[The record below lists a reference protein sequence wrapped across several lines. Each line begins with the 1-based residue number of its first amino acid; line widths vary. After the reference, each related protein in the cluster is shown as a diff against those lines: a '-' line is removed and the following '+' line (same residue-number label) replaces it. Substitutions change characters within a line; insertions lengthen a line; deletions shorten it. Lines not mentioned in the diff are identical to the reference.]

1 MNSIIGG
8 TDPLSMIFKEEE
20 IKKQQILLEKE
31 EKEKQE
37 QQQKKLDKDN
47 IFKLEEEGKKL
58 ELSTK
63 VHIQH
68 PNISTTSD
76 NNSLLDPNSLTLN
89 GKKKKW
95 INSFCI
101 INFDL
106 EIGQVL
112 DYSFPQ
118 VNFKEE
124 ESTNLCFLSFPDSNS
139 HLQGDIIY
147 SFKLK
152 ETSSLGNGQ
161 CNFQYGYVFFRQ
173 EKDSSISR
181 GYLQKSVVL
190 LSDESFVGLFKKV
203 MEIVGPLYFDHGNTL
218 LEVAYQNIM
227 NWPELK
233 LGQTYELPILGYI
246 LTFHVPHT
254 RGTPHIIDPVVKQH
268 QLGSGSGGLSS
279 SPSSSSS
286 SGGNIPTSNTT
297 GVSPS
302 IWSEMKLVSNLKSID
317 IYGCFKSFTTKL
329 WMLWELVLL
338 GHPLLVIS
346 PNPPMCSDS
355 VLALV
360 SLISP
365 LHYCGDY
372 RPYFTIHDTDF
383 HKYTSFSHLSGT
395 RPDDSNNNNQDD
407 SEYNNN
413 NGNGGIPPSILGVTN
428 PFFLKALGNWP
439 NILTIGTTQQRLGGF
454 KKIKSSLPNIMS
466 KDLLS
471 RHVLDNK
478 EKILSEYKPFISPDK
493 SVLKKITESADDDI
507 INEVL
512 RTHFLQ
518 LTQKFLIPLERYF
531 SLLLPLPKTIS
542 IFQRPPR
549 LKPFIKEECLNKIM
563 ETDERFII
571 DNKSKEI
578 ELYKQFLDCVN
589 FKQWLDDKRAQAIKH
604 LNILYRK
611 AILDADIHTLLRGKP
626 ISTATDLLKR
636 VEDQLILE
644 ENLFQTSKEIKDKF
658 KSHIE
663 IIRQYKNNCDNNNNN
678 NYNENNN
685 ILSTSPIKSTSLSS
699 TAQPPSSTTVTTKTT
714 TTTK

>member
-37 QQQKKLDKDN
+37 QQQKKLNKDN

-76 NNSLLDPNSLTLN
+76 NNSLLDPSNLTLN

-268 QLGSGSGGLSS
+268 QLGGGSGGGLSS
-279 SPSSSSS
+279 SPSSSSG
-286 SGGNIPTSNTT
+286 GGNIPTSNTT

-395 RPDDSNNNNQDD
+395 RPDDSNNNNNQDD

-413 NGNGGIPPSILGVTN
+413 NNNNGIPPSILGVTN

-466 KDLLS
+466 KDLLT

-531 SLLLPLPKTIS
+531 SLLLPLAKTIS

-663 IIRQYKNNCDNNNNN
+663 IIRQYKNNCDNNNENN
-678 NYNENNN
+678 NNN
-685 ILSTSPIKSTSLSS
+685 ILLTSPIKSTSLSS
-699 TAQPPSSTTVTTKTT
+699 IALPPSSTTVTTKTT

>member
-1 MNSIIGG
+1 MDIVEGN
-8 TDPLSMIFKEEE
+8 DPLSLIAREEE
-20 IKKQQILLEKE
+20 VKNQKLLLLKEQREKE
-31 EKEKQE
+31 QKEKELKE
-37 QQQKKLDKDN
+37 RETLTKDN
-47 IFKLEEEGKKL
+47 IYKLEEEGKKL
-58 ELSTK
+58 EISTK

-68 PNISTTSD
+68 PNISTALVDHSSSTTI
-76 NNSLLDPNSLTLN
+76 NQA
-89 GKKKKW
+89 KKKKW

-101 INFDL
+101 VNFDL

-112 DYSFPQ
+112 EYSYPQ

-124 ESTNLCFLSFPDSNS
+124 ETTNLCFLSFPDSNS

-147 SFKLK
+147 SFRLR
-152 ETSSLGNGQ
+152 ETTTNNGFGS
-161 CNFQYGYVFFRQ
+161 FQYGYVFFKQ
-173 EKDSSISR
+173 VKDASISR

-227 NWPELK
+227 GWPELK

-268 QLGSGSGGLSS
+268 IGSASQ
-279 SPSSSSS
+279 SPL
-286 SGGNIPTSNTT
+286 
-297 GVSPS
+297 
-302 IWSEMKLVSNLKSID
+302 WSEMKLVSNLKSID
-317 IYGCFKSFTTKL
+317 IYGCFKNFTTKL

-338 GHPLLVIS
+338 GHPILVIS

-365 LHYCGDY
+365 LLYCGDY

-383 HKYTSFSHLSGT
+383 HKYTQY
-395 RPDDSNNNNQDD
+395 SNNPNSATGDGYETNN
-407 SEYNNN
+407 
-413 NGNGGIPPSILGVTN
+413 IPPSILGVTN

-439 NILTIGTTQQRLGGF
+439 NILTIGTCQSRLGGF

-466 KDLLS
+466 KDILS

-478 EKILSEYKPFISPDK
+478 EKIISEYKCLTSPDK
-493 SVLKKITESADDDI
+493 TILKKITVSENTDENA
-507 INEVL
+507 INETL
-512 RTHFLQ
+512 RTYFLQ

-531 SLLLPLPKTIS
+531 SSLLPLAKTIS

-549 LKPFIKEECLNKIM
+549 LKPFDREEFIRRIT
-563 ETDERFII
+563 ESDERYII
-571 DNKSKEI
+571 DSKSKEI
-578 ELYKQFLDCVN
+578 ELYKQFLDSVN
-589 FKQWLDDKRAQAIKH
+589 FKQWLDDKRAEAIRH

-611 AILDADIHTLLRGKP
+611 AILDADIHSLLKGKP
-626 ISTATDLLKR
+626 ISIAYDLCKR

-644 ENLFQTSKEIKDKF
+644 ENLFQTSNEIKDKF

-663 IIRQYKNNCDNNNNN
+663 IVRKYIN
-678 NYNENNN
+678 
-685 ILSTSPIKSTSLSS
+685 SS
-699 TAQPPSSTTVTTKTT
+699 K
-714 TTTK
+714 